1 MQGESPP
8 VLVKEPY
15 SSLLDSSCKTGVY
28 KTIQCTPAHNPQ
40 KRGCCSMDRNKI
52 NFDTNLIKIGGEL
65 RKLWTTEYCNIG
77 GMGAAILN
85 I

>member
-1 MQGESPP
+1 M
-8 VLVKEPY
+8 
-15 SSLLDSSCKTGVY
+15 
-28 KTIQCTPAHNPQ
+28 
-40 KRGCCSMDRNKI
+40 

-65 RKLWTTEYCNIG
+65 RKLRTIEYFNTG

>member
-1 MQGESPP
+1 M
-8 VLVKEPY
+8 
-15 SSLLDSSCKTGVY
+15 
-28 KTIQCTPAHNPQ
+28 
-40 KRGCCSMDRNKI
+40 

-65 RKLWTTEYCNIG
+65 VKLWTTKYMYFNIG